1 MLEKQGAGAH
11 KSEIFNEFYLP
22 PPDQFAPNAFPL
34 YGSYGSK
41 GLAGGSCKANHRTK
55 FDGESGKRKAKNP
68 P

>member
-1 MLEKQGAGAH
+1 MPEKQGAGAH

-41 GLAGGSCKANHRTK
+41 GLAG
-55 FDGESGKRKAKNP
+55 
-68 P
+68 